1 MYIGTLSKT
10 GVGRS
15 AVIAAPDHF
24 QTPFNVGVGATV
36 TGTVTFNVEYSM
48 EDPMAA
54 GFNPATANWF
64 VAPGF
69 SGASASTGGSLTI
82 PCRAICI
89 NIATGDGS
97 VSADLIQAGPA

>member
-1 MYIGTLSKT
+1 MYLGSLSKT
-10 GVGRS
+10 GAGRS
-15 AVIAAPDHF
+15 AVVASDHF
-24 QTPFNVGVGATV
+24 QTPFNVGIGATV

-48 EDPMAA
+48 DDPMAA
-54 GFNPATANWF
+54 GFNPATAKWF

-69 SGASASTGGSLTI
+69 SGVSATTGGSLTI

-89 NIATGDGS
+89 NVASGDGT